1 MATDGFNTDEG
12 GVAVASEFPFVV
24 VDVVLDGNE
33 QPCNEFTAAKAAL
46 EVTSLTISSIS
57 DGMLGEFTRGGVLHA
72 DEDGTTVD
80 ATVDVG
86 WPSLTLKQ
94 AAERL
99 FLV

>member
-1 MATDGFNTDEG
+1 
-12 GVAVASEFPFVV
+12 
-24 VDVVLDGNE
+24 
-33 QPCNEFTAAKAAL
+33 
-46 EVTSLTISSIS
+46 
-57 DGMLGEFTRGGVLHA
+57 MLGEFTRGGVLHA
-72 DEDGTTVD
+72 DEDRTTVD

>member
-1 MATDGFNTDEG
+1 
-12 GVAVASEFPFVV
+12 
-24 VDVVLDGNE
+24 
-33 QPCNEFTAAKAAL
+33 
-46 EVTSLTISSIS
+46 
-57 DGMLGEFTRGGVLHA
+57 MLGEFTRGGVLHA